1 MGCHTWF
8 YKKVDVNYEEVKA
21 EVIYHYEE
29 EISLLDKMINDR
41 ESLDKDILDAYP
53 EFTIEYGLKN
63 KPIAERKL
71 SIIRK
76 NLCKE
81 AVCRRY
87 RHDDK
92 LTDYVTG
99 KGFYITTDDLY
110 HDLFRIGNYP
120 VDKLFSLEET
130 LDFIEKNKDKIHSF
144 YFNKIQNKDFKQQLE
159 DFWQK
164 YPDGMIDFG

>member
-21 EVIYHYEE
+21 KVIVHYEE
-29 EISLLDKMINDR
+29 EISLLDKMIN
-41 ESLDKDILDAYP
+41 ESLDKDLLEVYP

-63 KPIAERKL
+63 KPIIERKL

-87 RHDDK
+87 RHEDN
-92 LTDYVTG
+92 LTDYING
-99 KGFYITTDDLY
+99 KGFYTTKNDMQ

-120 VDKLFSLEET
+120 EDKLFSLTET
-130 LDFIEKNKDKIHSF
+130 LDFIEKNKDKIHSY
-144 YFNKIQNKDFKQQLE
+144 YFNKVQNKDYKQQLE
-159 DFWQK
+159 EFWK
-164 YPDGMIDFG
+164 TYPDGMIRFA